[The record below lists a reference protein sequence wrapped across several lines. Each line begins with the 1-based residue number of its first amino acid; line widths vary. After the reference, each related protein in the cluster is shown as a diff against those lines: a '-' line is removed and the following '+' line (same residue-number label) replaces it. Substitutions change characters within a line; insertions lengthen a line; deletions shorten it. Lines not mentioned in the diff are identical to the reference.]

1 MQVKVR
7 IGKDEFQ
14 SVEGEQ
20 SAIPELAIT
29 ESLKGEGY
37 TLTHIA
43 SGRCVTMKPLTL
55 PEVATVVRALD
66 LAKIPWETI
75 PVGHPESKDVFLSL
89 LSAKEAQ
96 LMGLVA

>member
-1 MQVKVR
+1 MQVKVM
-7 IGKDEFQ
+7 IGNNYRY
-14 SVEGEQ
+14 VEGEQ
-20 SAIPELAIT
+20 SPIPELAIT

-43 SGRCVTMKPLTL
+43 SGRCVTLKPLTL
-55 PEVATVVRALD
+55 PEVATVIRALE
-66 LAKIPWETI
+66 LAKIPWKTI
-75 PVGHPESKDVFLSL
+75 PVGNPESKDVFLSR